1 MSIKKR
7 RGLQNSKPGETLP
20 SVLMAPTHCTHQV
33 QNALIFHCKELSFR
47 MGKGKGAPLV
57 VQTVESAHSPGD
69 WGSVPGSGRSPGRG
83 NDSRLQYLAWVIPW
97 MGEPGGLQSMG
108 LQRVGHN

>member
-1 MSIKKR
+1 
-7 RGLQNSKPGETLP
+7 
-20 SVLMAPTHCTHQV
+20 
-33 QNALIFHCKELSFR
+33 